1 MNKSIEINREDIFN
15 HLKISCQL
23 PTILE
28 GVVTCKVIEHKA
40 AEIGITVN
48 IEDIQ
53 QAADNFRLT
62 QRLRNIQDTQ
72 AWLQKHHLSL
82 DDFERLIHTN
92 IVSRKLVEHL
102 FGDRVEPWFY
112 QHQLDYAGA
121 AIYEVF
127 LDDQDIAMELYC
139 ALREGEISFHEIARQ
154 YITEPSL
161 RRSGGYRGIVSRKEL
176 KSQVSRAV
184 FASNP
189 PEFLKP
195 IITSTGIHVILVEE
209 IIQPELNDQI
219 RKQIL
224 GDLFSQWLKQQT
236 EKLEI
241 RINLDSTISFS
252 LNSKVLT

>member
-1 MNKSIEINREDIFN
+1 MNKSIDINREDIFD

-28 GVVTCKVIEHKA
+28 GVITCKVIEHKA

-48 IEDIQ
+48 TEDIQ

-62 QRLRNIQDTQ
+62 QRLRNIQDTH

-102 FGDRVEPWFY
+102 FGDRVEAWFY

-154 YITEPSL
+154 YIAEPSL

-184 FASNP
+184 FAANP

-195 IITSTGIHVILVEE
+195 IITTTGIHVILVEE
-209 IIQPELNDQI
+209 IIQPKLDEQI

-241 RINLDSTISFS
+241 RINLDLKTPLSF
-252 LNSKVLT
+252 NSKVLT

>member
-1 MNKSIEINREDIFN
+1 MNKAIDINREDIFD

-28 GVVTCKVIEHKA
+28 GVMTCKVIEHKA

-48 IEDIQ
+48 TEDVQ

-62 QRLRNIQDTQ
+62 QRLRTIQDTQ
-72 AWLQKHHLSL
+72 IWLQKHYLSL
-82 DDFERLIHTN
+82 DDFEDLIHTN
-92 IVSRKLVEHL
+92 IVSKKLVEHL
-102 FGDRVEPWFY
+102 FGDRVEAWFY

-121 AIYEVF
+121 AMYEVL
-127 LDDQDIAMELYC
+127 LDDKDIAMELYC

-161 RRSGGYRGIVSRKEL
+161 RRSGGYRGIVNRKEL
-176 KSQVSRAV
+176 KSEVSRAV

-189 PEFLKP
+189 PEFIKP
-195 IITSTGIHVILVEE
+195 IITSTGIHLILVEE
-209 IIQPELNDQI
+209 IIQPELDDQI

-236 EKLEI
+236 EKLEFK
-241 RINLDSTISFS
+241 INLDSAISLS
-252 LNSKVLT
+252 LNSKVLL